1 MKTPDETKNGLSAHV
16 ELHECLV
23 CPYRS
28 KKERNG
34 LCIESLLADALA
46 LIQQLQVQN
55 AEQADRIQQLEAERD
70 ALINDIRVEGGL
82 CALCKHEGARAW
94 AEPCCRCN
102 ALIISG
108 ESHWEWRGVQKEE
121 SDDGKE

>member
-1 MKTPDETKNGLSAHV
+1 MKTPDEIKD
-16 ELHECLV
+16 
-23 CPYRS
+23 
-28 KKERNG
+28 ERIKQ
-34 LCIESLLADALA
+34 LESGLLA
-46 LIQQLQVQN
+46 
-55 AEQADRIQQLEAERD
+55 QADVIATMGERIQQLEAERD
-70 ALINDIRVEGGL
+70 ALINDIRTEGGL

-121 SDDGKE
+121 